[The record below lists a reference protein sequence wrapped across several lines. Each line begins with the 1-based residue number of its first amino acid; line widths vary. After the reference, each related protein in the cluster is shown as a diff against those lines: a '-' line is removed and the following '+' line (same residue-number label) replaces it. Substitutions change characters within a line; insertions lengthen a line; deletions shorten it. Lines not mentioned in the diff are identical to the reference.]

1 MTDRK
6 KTFSA
11 IEEPD
16 DPIAKEK
23 LARATPLEEANL
35 RGVGSQES
43 EDYDVPELNLTS
55 NERAIRK
62 GNAVIKLGKDR
73 HSNRFS
79 GTGGKGQSHCAAID
93 IVAGN
98 LGFIAKSRDSLG
110 RKLYVDPDFKLDAA
124 RIYMSQK
131 SNVDS
136 YFGLKRPK
144 GGGST
149 SDGYLKSTIAL
160 KADTVRIISRE
171 SIRLVTRTDSLDAQG
186 GELSNADQS
195 GYGIDLIAMNDP
207 SDLQPMVKGNNLVEC
222 LDALHEMIENVATL
236 LNNFVTYQ
244 QQFNIATQT
253 HTHMSPFFGTET
265 APDFKQIMGQGIQN
279 NINTALN
286 VQVPMIAEVPL
297 NSSAIVSDYLDNAGC
312 SSDKFILSKYN
323 RTN

>member
-1 MTDRK
+1 MSGNRK
-6 KTFSA
+6 SYSA
-11 IEEPD
+11 IEKPE

-23 LARATPLEEANL
+23 LANASPSLEADI
-35 RGVGSQES
+35 RGVASQAT
-43 EDYDVPELNLTS
+43 EDYDAPELNLTS

-79 GTGGKGQSHCAAID
+79 GAGGKGQSHCAAID

-98 LGFIAKSRDSLG
+98 LGHIAKSRDSRG
-110 RKLYVDPDFKLDAA
+110 RKIYVDPDFKLDAA
-124 RIYMSQK
+124 RIYISQK

-149 SDGYLKSTIAL
+149 NDGFLKSTVAL
-160 KADTVRIISRE
+160 KADTIRLISRE
-171 SIRLVTRTDSLDAQG
+171 SIRLVTRTDHLDAQG

-207 SDLQPMVKGNNLVEC
+207 EDLQPMVKGDNLVEC
-222 LDALHEMIENVATL
+222 LLALHEMVENVVTI
-236 LNNFVTYQ
+236 LNNFVTFQ
-244 QQFNIATQT
+244 GTFNKTVQT
-253 HTHMSPFFGTET
+253 HTHMSPFFGSET
-265 APDFKQIMGQGIQN
+265 APDFKQVLASGVEN
-279 NINTALN
+279 TINTALN
-286 VQVPMIAEVPL
+286 VQVPMVADIPL
-297 NSSAIVSDYLDNAGC
+297 NSSALVSDYLDNAGC
-312 SSDKFILSKYN
+312 SSDKFILSRYN